1 MRAMSSIS
9 VTAFHDPGCP
19 WGYSAIPAL
28 RTLEW
33 RYGDQ
38 LDWQL
43 VLIGLTESAQQYLDR
58 GYTPLKSAQGMTSF
72 RRFGMPI
79 AAVPRERISAT
90 APACRTVVATRLLQP
105 GREWQVLRALQLAH
119 FTTPLVLEDV
129 DQLRAVLER
138 LEGID
143 AGAIFDAM
151 YSEDVTAAYESD
163 RARAR
168 SAAGTPGALQ
178 GKTANTDG
186 AERYTAPSIIF
197 ERDGLRLEATGFQ
210 PIEAYDVLVAN
221 LDPTLERRP
230 PAASAAEVLETLAGS
245 VHGADAT
252 TAEVAAIM
260 RSGNDPIDLE
270 AAELQ
275 LIELVAT
282 GRARRVALGDGATW
296 VATR

>member
-1 MRAMSSIS
+1 MRAMTRIS

-43 VLIGLTESAQQYLDR
+43 VLIGLTESAQQYVDR
-58 GYTPLKSAQGMTSF
+58 GYTPLRSAQGMQAF
-72 RRFGMPI
+72 RRYGMPI
-79 AAVPRERISAT
+79 AAVPRERLSAT
-90 APACRTVVATRLLQP
+90 APACRLVVAARLLAP
-105 GREWQVLRALQLAH
+105 GSEWRVLRALQLAH
-119 FTTPLVLEDV
+119 FTSDLVLEDV
-129 DQLRAVLER
+129 DQLRAVLDR
-138 LEGID
+138 LEDVD
-143 AGAIFDAM
+143 AAGLVDAM
-151 YSEDVTAAYESD
+151 YSDDVTAAYEAD
-163 RARAR
+163 RKRTR

-186 AERYTAPSIIF
+186 AERYTAPSIIL
-197 ERDGLRLEATGFQ
+197 ERDGMRLEAAGFQ

-221 LDPTLERRP
+221 LDPTLERRA
-230 PAASAAEVLETLAGS
+230 PAETALDVLERMS
-245 VHGADAT
+245 DSPHGPDVT
-252 TAEVAAIM
+252 TAEVAAIL
-260 RSGNDPIDLE
+260 RSGNEPVDVE
-270 AAELQ
+270 AAERE

-296 VATR
+296 VAS